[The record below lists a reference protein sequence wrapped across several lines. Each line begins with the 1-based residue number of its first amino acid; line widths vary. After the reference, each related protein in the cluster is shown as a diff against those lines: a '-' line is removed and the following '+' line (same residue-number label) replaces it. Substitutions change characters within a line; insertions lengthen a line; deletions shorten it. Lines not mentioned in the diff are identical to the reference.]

1 MIEEHIDIETAD
13 GPMNTFITRPE
24 GDGPYPVVLFLM
36 DAPGK
41 REELHDMA
49 RRISSTGYYVMLPNL
64 YYRDARGFTVHREDP
79 ASTEQMFA
87 YMSNLSNALVAQDS
101 AAMLAHA
108 GADPAADATRVGTTG
123 YCMSGPFALWIAA
136 EFPDVIK
143 SAATIH
149 GVRLAVD
156 EDDSP
161 HSRAEEIAGEVL
173 VMSAE
178 HDAYVDR
185 AHFDRLAEALDT
197 AGVTADCQWID
208 EVHHGFVFPQRPVFD
223 KPAAERH
230 WELLLDMFDRT
241 LKGAT

>member
-13 GPMNTFITRPE
+13 GRMNTFITRPE
-24 GDGPYPVVLFLM
+24 GDGPHPVVLFLM

-64 YYRDARGFTVHREDP
+64 YYRDTGGFTVHREDP
-79 ASTEQMFA
+79 ASSQQMFT
-87 YMSNLSNALVAQDS
+87 YMSHLSNALIAQDA

-108 GADPAADATRVGTTG
+108 GGDSSADATKVGTTG
-123 YCMSGPFALWIAA
+123 YCMSGPFALWVAA
-136 EFPDVIK
+136 EFPDVIRA
-143 SAATIH
+143 AATIH

-161 HSRAEEIAGEVL
+161 HSRAKEIAGEVL
-173 VMSAE
+173 VMAAE

-185 AHFDRLAEALDT
+185 AHYDRLVDSLDT
-197 AGVTADCQWID
+197 AGVKSLCEWID
-208 EVHHGFVFPQRPVFD
+208 DVHHGFVFPQRPVFD

-230 WELLLDMFDRT
+230 WELLLAMFDRT
-241 LKGAT
+241 LKVTA